1 MTNLIRFTT
10 SLWRNEEGQ
19 DLIEY
24 ALLVSLI
31 ALVAVVAVTDA
42 GNRLKDIFAAIVT
55 KIPVGG

>member
-1 MTNLIRFTT
+1 MHMVEFIR
-10 SLWRNEEGQ
+10 SLRRDERGQ

-42 GNRLKDIFAAIVT
+42 GTRVKDIFAAIVA
-55 KIPVGG
+55 KIPIN

>member
-1 MTNLIRFTT
+1 MKNLIT

-42 GNRLKDIFAAIVT
+42 GTRVKDIFAAIVA
-55 KIPVGG
+55 KIPVNG